1 MSAEELASLL
11 YAAVSAA
18 DLEQV
23 DALLRRAGARPNVR
37 LAAASPKAK
46 EKGLQISAKEG
57 RGGEVAASP
66 SARSAVHI
74 ACCQAVRRGR
84 PPRAPPVVSRKFWGA
99 PAGDEEAL
107 EGRWRGRWLTF
118 KL

>member
-37 LAAASPKAK
+37 PAAASPKAK
-46 EKGLQISAKEG
+46 EKGLQISAK
-57 RGGEVAASP
+57 EVAASP